1 MITVRN
7 TAILLGLLGVAD
19 LLVVPMMTNG
29 DGSEPTA
36 PTVVVMLTV
45 VLGLA
50 SIAAAVGLVKG
61 AGWARPTGLITRVL
75 DALATIPAL
84 FVGLPTAELVGGL
97 VVAVLSIICAYM
109 LFKLAPA
116 RPAATA

>member
-1 MITVRN
+1 MVTVRN

-19 LLVVPMMTNG
+19 LVFIPTMTNG

-36 PTVVVMLTV
+36 PMAVVVLTAI
-45 VLGLA
+45 LGLA
-50 SIAAAVGLVKG
+50 SIAAAVGLLKG
-61 AGWARPTGLITRVL
+61 ASWARPTGLATRIL
-75 DALATIPAL
+75 DAIATIPAL
-84 FVGLPTAELVGGL
+84 FVGLPTAEMVGAL

-109 LFKLAPA
+109 LFKLAPE